1 MVNVALTLGFL
12 QAMMFA
18 VYALGFWY
26 GGTLVDKGEMSFEE
40 MLKVFFAILLATMGI
55 SQAQIAF
62 PDAAKGKKA
71 VARIFRGPSLHA
83 VT

>member
-1 MVNVALTLGFL
+1 
-12 QAMMFA
+12 MFA

-26 GGTLVDKGEMSFEE
+26 GGRLVSDGEMDFDE

-71 VARIFRGPSLHA
+71 VARIFRGAPSPLSLCIVA
-83 VT
+83 SRNICKM

>member
-1 MVNVALTLGFL
+1 
-12 QAMMFA
+12 MFG

-26 GGTLVDKGEMSFEE
+26 GGTLVNDGEMSFDE
-40 MLKVFFAILLATMGI
+40 MLKVFFSILLATMGI

-71 VARIFRGPSLHA
+71 VARVFRGAAAAMCPPALCG
-83 VT
+83 V